1 MYKRTGAPVSHAEV
15 AEAVEATIER
25 WVREAPA
32 VLDAIAASDRH
43 RLLVEKPDWA
53 TAKAALLSLARE
65 FDDEDDGCVTADGG
79 EGHGRAR
86 ASTVLTPE
94 KREELLSKKRS
105 ALQEILTYVESQS
118 DKLNGLVEIYLRP
131 LNDASFRSGGE
142 ILGLDKITKI
152 FSNIEDIAMI
162 NEALYKQLDERIRV
176 DGSDRVGDIFLNMSF
191 ALKLYSRYISNF
203 DTSRECITES
213 IENSKGFAS
222 WLQELEDDPETAR
235 RFKNNRL
242 QSILMTPVN
251 QIPRFELL
259 LRELHK
265 YQSKLG
271 ETQWM
276 EELERCMD
284 VVHEVAVYNND
295 CIRQHESKAAMYELE
310 LRFKA
315 DARPQPPLAGAG
327 QPLRELVREGA
338 MHKID
343 QHGNHTRDIVLMLL
357 TDSILYTTRDPIMGK
372 LVWVRTINLADG
384 ATQLIRAPS
393 AAYGEGALEIKNAI
407 KSMVVKL
414 DSVGE
419 RDTWLK
425 TISAAQSA
433 ERERKTGGVVR
444 DESISK
450 PLLDRD
456 GPRCSLCTSQFTT
469 TNRRHYCGVNGELVC
484 NMCSKSYCD
493 LNRELGGNFG
503 KYERVCDMCMRDKS
517 IFGSWRGVIK
527 HRVHR
532 DDVAPPPPKPSRAG
546 GVATAR
552 LEPLSES
559 GRYRG
564 TLSAHVLKAPS
575 NTLAGFLWKKGH
587 TKKAGATHHLFSSRS
602 WKKRWF
608 VLHPDTFAYYEKAAD
623 AEAEASP
630 DDVSLR
636 DMLSLSGQRL
646 GEVLLNHAAIKDV
659 CPEQCTFV
667 ISSPQRDLPICTTE
681 AEHECTIT
689 PLDRE
694 NFTLWVE
701 TITARIAQ
709 ANGVTTAAIELW
721 VES

>member
-1 MYKRTGAPVSHAEV
+1 MYNRTGAPVSHAEV

-242 QSILMTPVN
+242 QSILMTPV
-251 QIPRFELL
+251 
-259 LRELHK
+259 
-265 YQSKLG
+265 
-271 ETQWM
+271 
-276 EELERCMD
+276 
-284 VVHEVAVYNND
+284 
-295 CIRQHESKAAMYELE
+295 
-310 LRFKA
+310 
-315 DARPQPPLAGAG
+315 
-327 QPLRELVREGA
+327 
-338 MHKID
+338 
-343 QHGNHTRDIVLMLL
+343 
-357 TDSILYTTRDPIMGK
+357 
-372 LVWVRTINLADG
+372 
-384 ATQLIRAPS
+384 
-393 AAYGEGALEIKNAI
+393 
-407 KSMVVKL
+407 
-414 DSVGE
+414 
-419 RDTWLK
+419 
-425 TISAAQSA
+425 
-433 ERERKTGGVVR
+433 
-444 DESISK
+444 
-450 PLLDRD
+450 
-456 GPRCSLCTSQFTT
+456 
-469 TNRRHYCGVNGELVC
+469 
-484 NMCSKSYCD
+484 
-493 LNRELGGNFG
+493 
-503 KYERVCDMCMRDKS
+503 
-517 IFGSWRGVIK
+517 
-527 HRVHR
+527 
-532 DDVAPPPPKPSRAG
+532 
-546 GVATAR
+546 
-552 LEPLSES
+552 
-559 GRYRG
+559 
-564 TLSAHVLKAPS
+564 
-575 NTLAGFLWKKGH
+575 
-587 TKKAGATHHLFSSRS
+587 
-602 WKKRWF
+602 
-608 VLHPDTFAYYEKAAD
+608 
-623 AEAEASP
+623 
-630 DDVSLR
+630 
-636 DMLSLSGQRL
+636 MLSLSGQRL